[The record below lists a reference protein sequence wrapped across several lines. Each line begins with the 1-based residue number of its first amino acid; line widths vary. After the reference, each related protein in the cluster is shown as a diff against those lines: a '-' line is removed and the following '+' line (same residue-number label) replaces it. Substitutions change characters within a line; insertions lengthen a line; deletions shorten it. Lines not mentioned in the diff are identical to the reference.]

1 MNEQTVVFGSDC
13 QLVGVLTPAGD
24 GASSLPAVVLLNAG
38 LTHHVGPNRLSV
50 RLARELAELGFPA
63 LRFDFSGVGDSP
75 PRRDTLAPEKSVF
88 VETKEAMDYLERAH
102 GHRRFVL
109 LGMCSGATISY
120 LAARSEPRVVGVAMI
135 NAQGH
140 LHGFDPELSR
150 ELRRRSLAR
159 HSRRIALKS
168 SFRRKNWR
176 KALRGQIEISKV
188 VRMLFGNLLHRGG
201 ASSRSEPVGAA
212 ADPVGGM
219 RELAERGVR
228 LLHVYSEGDEGL
240 DYFHVVLGEERL
252 AEIER
257 DGLSRIEIIPGANH
271 MFTLRWSQDRLS
283 RMMREWAEEL
293 RLQLVGEAS

>member
-1 MNEQTVVFGSDC
+1 MNEQSVVFGSTC
-13 QLVGVLTPAGD
+13 QLMGVLTRPAD
-24 GASSLPAVVLLNAG
+24 AAAALPAVILLNAG

-75 PRRDTLAPEKSVF
+75 PRQDALAPEKSVF

-102 GHRRFVL
+102 DQRRFVL

-120 LAARSEPRVVGVAMI
+120 LVAQSEPRVVGVAMI

-159 HSRRIALKS
+159 HSRRIALRS

-188 VRMLFGNLLHRGG
+188 TRMLFGNLLHRGV
-201 ASSRSEPVGAA
+201 SSRREARVGGVR
-212 ADPVGGM
+212 DPVTGM

-240 DYFHVVLGEERL
+240 DYFQVVLGDEGL

-257 DGLSRIEIIPGANH
+257 DGLGQVEIIRGANH

-283 RMMREWAEEL
+283 RTVREWADEMRSDL
-293 RLQLVGEAS
+293 GEASC